1 MRIFRFVI
9 AIALLSLV
17 GCRKEVEQL
26 TEIVSLSQSHKT
38 ALERIIEASKSNL
51 EVDAIQYVEKSNKYI
66 VTLSDGNS
74 THIELYN
81 GQGDFQYESLY
92 FESITIE
99 ANGVMFIL
107 TDGSQIFLPFNRRIS
122 LTFEEY
128 DLSMARSGSTAT
140 ICYTLKSAFE
150 VDSFDIYCSTDVVVE
165 NNSYNAKTQQ
175 GELSVVIPQRVNSS
189 SKLVVVASNG
199 QCATMAAI
207 RFESTRAYSFNNSI
221 KSPATSGGE
230 YVLEYIAGAEC
241 SVTIS
246 EQGQSWISQNCNAD
260 GVVISVSANNDYYRT
275 AQVILSQP
283 DGACEIVYTIN
294 QDGKKGVYM
303 NPDDMPDNEI
313 WYTTTDGQI
322 MTPSVAA
329 TFGAKI
335 VSNRMESGK
344 GVLQFDGAVTR
355 LSDNGFDGCT
365 TLQRL
370 VIPKSVEYISRAS
383 FAGCSALETIYGKYA
398 SDDGRAV
405 VVDNTLIYYLVNCG
419 LSYYTLPKDVVKVA
433 ESAFEGSKLQGVVM
447 SQSLHQIGFRAFAA
461 CDKLRE
467 VSIPDSVTEIGAE
480 AFADCTR
487 LSSVELGQG
496 VETLPYRMFN
506 NCPSLQKFTGQ
517 TAIMDGV
524 AAAIDGRLIVVANT
538 YSNKTFTVPNY
549 INSVAPLAFAYTDIE
564 IIIFENP
571 DIIIE
576 EGVFGCCA
584 NLREVKG
591 SKYLFGSGDRLII
604 DGTLIWTRVN
614 STNQLK
620 IDDAVARIG
629 SYAFGG
635 IDVKKIIIPKSVKSI
650 GSYAFANA
658 QTRNLIIHTEQP
670 PIVEENSFEASSMT
684 ITVPDKALTTYQ
696 NHPIF
701 SRQNLFGIY
710 FSSDYSRHEEVV
722 VIQQATEGAG
732 LDLVFMGEGY
742 TDKDVASG
750 DYDRLMRKAADM
762 FFAAEPYASFRHL
775 FNVYYVN
782 VISLNEG
789 ITDFGITAFG
799 CCLTDLDRGGVW
811 DGSTSL
817 GDKYARKAIG
827 LESGSKKEYHA
838 CILINA
844 SEGRSCCFWT
854 LRNGDYGSGESCSF
868 CVANTIDNY
877 FEHIVQHE
885 VGGHGFAKLA
895 DEYVEFNERY
905 YGGTSSR
912 KNIDICSDPDKVKWS
927 HFLQDSRYDVEGLGV
942 FEGAGCYLYG
952 VYRSSEDSIMKS
964 MSLYFNAPSREAI
977 YYSIHKKAFGESWRY
992 NYEDFVAFD
1001 AKVLAAKPW
1010 VQSRVMGHTM
1020 VLRPQELG
1028 APPRLIKEDDEL

>member
-26 TEIVSLSQSHKT
+26 TEIVSLSQSQKT

-344 GVLQFDGAVTR
+344 GVITFDAPVISFGDGAFA
-355 LSDNGFDGCT
+355 DCK
-365 TLQRL
+365 TLEKI
-370 VIPKSVEYISRAS
+370 VIPQSVESVSGGAFKGCESLTTIS
-383 FAGCSALETIYGKYA
+383 GKFV
-398 SDDGRAV
+398 SSDGRAV
-405 VVDNTLIYYLVNCG
+405 VINGELIYVAVVG
-419 LSYYTLPKDVVKVA
+419 IEDYTLPRDVLKVA
-433 ESAFEGSKLQGVVM
+433 DGVFDGAAIKRITLPLTLQ
-447 SQSLHQIGFRAFAA
+447 HIGKRSFANM
-461 CDKLRE
+461 LLQ
-467 VSIPDSVTEIGAE
+467 VLTIPDTVTTIEEE
-480 AFADCTR
+480 AFAGNKYLTQVKVGKGVNSMGLGVFKGC
-487 LSSVELGQG
+487 SSL
-496 VETLPYRMFN
+496 R
-506 NCPSLQKFTGQ
+506 KFTGD
-517 TAIMDGV
+517 TAAVDGTAV
-524 AAAIDGRLIVVANT
+524 VIDGRLMTIIPAIT
-538 YSNKTFTVPNY
+538 DSR
-549 INSVAPLAFAYTDIE
+549 YTI
-564 IIIFENP
+564 P
-571 DIIIE
+571 Y
-576 EGVFGCCA
+576 
-584 NLREVKG
+584 EVKSIAPFALAYITLKTLYFDNADTEISSGSLAYCPSLYNIVG
-591 SKYLFGSGDRLII
+591 SKYLKSDNSIVVDGELLWAQTQKDKRVDI
-604 DGTLIWTRVN
+604 DSSIT
-614 STNQLK
+614 
-620 IDDAVARIG
+620 AIG
-629 SYAFGG
+629 AYTFAGCK
-635 IDVKKIIIPKSVKSI
+635 VKTVHIPSSVKSI
-650 GSYAFANA
+650 GSYAFADA
-658 QTRNLIIHTEQP
+658 QIKGVILNSTEP
-670 PIVEENSFEASSMT
+670 PVVQDDSFERMNHPV
-684 ITVPDKALTTYQ
+684 IVPDKAMPDYQ
-696 NHPIF
+696 KHPVF
-701 SRQNLFGIY
+701 SKVSLRGVY
-710 FSSDYSRHEEVV
+710 FSEDYSRHEEVV

-732 LDLVFMGEGY
+732 LDLVFMGDGY

-799 CCLTDLDRGGVW
+799 CCLTDLDRGGIW

-838 CILINA
+838 CILLNA

-912 KNIDICSDPDKVKWS
+912 KNIDICSEPDKVKWS
-927 HFLQDSRYDVEGLGV
+927 HFLQDSRYDVERLGV

-952 VYRSSEDSIMKS
+952 VYRSSEDSIMKH